1 MIKNYGPN
9 FIARRFCKRAWQK
22 SCEIWLI
29 PTRREPGCV
38 SYDLFQNND
47 DPLEFVTIEHWTDQ
61 AAADAHLTA
70 PHVVAAIANAGD
82 LLAQPPAIHR
92 YTRIS

>member
-1 MIKNYGPN
+1 MIK
-9 FIARRFCKRAWQK
+9 IMARISSRADSASALGK
-22 SCEIWLI
+22 ILRDLVD